1 MIQLGE
7 KQHLYVVKETDFGV
21 YLAEKPDETRDSI
34 LLPKR
39 QVPTG
44 TKKGDEIE
52 VFVYKDSEDRIIATT
67 KEPYICLD
75 ELAVLKVK
83 ETAKIGAFL
92 DWGLDKDLF
101 LPFKEQVGRIEVG
114 KKYLVALYIDKSKR
128 LCATMKVYERLESDS
143 PFQKDDKVQGIV
155 YGRKEG
161 IGAFVAVENKY
172 HGLVPEKEL
181 FRPLKIGDIV
191 EARVSRVREDGKID
205 LSIREKAYMQLEID
219 ANMIEELLEEE
230 GGFLPFHDKS
240 DPEEIKK
247 EFGLS
252 KASFKRAIGHLL
264 KEGKISMT
272 EDGIQKK

>member
-1 MIQLGE
+1 MIQLGK
-7 KQHLYVVKETDFGV
+7 KQYLYVVKETDFGV
-21 YLAEKPDETRDSI
+21 YVAETTEDTRNSI

-39 QVPTG
+39 QVPAG

-52 VFVYKDSEDRIIATT
+52 VFVYKDSEDRMIATT
-67 KEPYICLD
+67 KEPYIYLD

-92 DWGLDKDLF
+92 DWGLDKDLL
-101 LPFKEQVGRIEVG
+101 LPFKEQIGRIEAG
-114 KKYLVALYIDKSKR
+114 KSYLVALYIDKSKR

-143 PFQKDDKVQGIV
+143 PFKRDDKVQGIV
-155 YGRKEG
+155 YGRREG

-181 FRPLKIGDIV
+181 FRPLKIGDVV
-191 EARVSRVREDGKID
+191 EARVSRVREDGKLD

-219 ANMIEELLEEE
+219 AEMIAELLEEE

-240 DPEEIKK
+240 DPEAIKR

-252 KASFKRAIGHLL
+252 KASFKRALGHLL
-264 KEGKISMT
+264 KEGKIEMT
-272 EDGIQKK
+272 EEGIQKK